1 METASTIEILFRTA
15 ARDARAQRFSLAA
28 RANFHELPPEI
39 DAFQR
44 VASALLGN
52 HADEPLAVFSARV
65 EANDGD
71 KNESRTGVPPVD
83 DESTWCFRSV
93 PTELLSTM
101 SLEELE
107 LVGHRLV
114 TVLPKAVLGLS
125 RLRRLTVA
133 AGALKSLP
141 PDLRALTALEALDL
155 SDGALAGAP
164 LVALPPALRELHLS
178 GNAALTALPA
188 FDGEA
193 PPLGVLEAARCRLAA
208 LPPSLAACAALSRI
222 DLSGNNLKSVAPLG
236 LLSPATPLR
245 ELLLSQ
251 NRLASLPDGLGNITS
266 LVLIDLQSN
275 NLEQLPATFS
285 QLVRLASIDLSRN
298 QLTSIEPLAL
308 CTSLVTLSLANC
320 NLATPPPSSNASSA
334 AAVPAEAESEPAT
347 KPSVLTP
354 LGNLSQLRLLSL
366 AGNRLLDGDA
376 LIALRGLTRLESLD
390 LSGNGMIALP
400 GLWLRNAFMPR
411 LAVLS
416 LAHNALRHLPE
427 QFGSFDNLRVLDVTD
442 NVLTHVPHT
451 LHLLTRL
458 EALRLESARVC
469 VLPPTVLPST
479 LKELSFA
486 SLHVS
491 WNRLPAAPVVS
502 EAVGAAPLDSP
513 ALARGDA
520 DDVVTVR
527 FLHQPEDERKRAA
540 LREQQIRIAVSCA
553 RASPQRLLLGVLAYF
568 ARTATQAT
576 GDLDALPFLGE
587 LLRAAVLRYASAPG
601 DGDSDARLH
610 LTLLTLIR
618 LCAVRRVRDDRI
630 VPSDAVALL
639 QLAES
644 ANVPPLLAHCAVWC
658 LGSAVLSRA
667 VRQHIV
673 AHVGEARWRAFAG
686 SDRVRSSALLRA
698 STNRLL
704 HALGDLEWVHFVNRP
719 LRAEQ
724 SRGLR
729 ILAIDGGGTR
739 GLVSL
744 AILDELEQLTGKRIF
759 ELFDLIAGVSTGS
772 IVASFLGLRQ
782 SSVASCRSKYLS
794 FAKTVFAIGKQRDLT
809 TADLV
814 ADDAGA
820 AVDTPD
826 AAPDVSAAPASGGSV
841 ESALGLGLDDGG
853 GADAPPA
860 GAASGTAAVADE
872 NIASGWAKI
881 YNLAHILK
889 KGGFYSSK
897 RIGAIIAHHV
907 SPNPLLDTTAL
918 ASENVP
924 AVVMLTSNVSSVPPL
939 IHCFRTYQLPLR
951 ENNAGEYVGS
961 SETPT
966 HVCVQAST
974 AAPFYFQT
982 IVVDGERLQDGG
994 LIANNPAAV
1003 GLREARRLWP
1013 TRGVDCVLSVGCG
1026 RAPTKRTNV
1035 DGLRGL
1041 ALTFLKAATSTDR
1054 IADALEDALALT
1066 TTVYQRINPL
1076 DERLGVGIDEARDA
1090 QLAAVQ
1096 VAAKEAVR
1104 VPEVWAQLVKV
1115 AETLKSGVW

>member
-1 METASTIEILFRTA
+1 METSSTIEILFRTA
-15 ARDARAQRFSLAA
+15 ARDAKSHRFSMAA
-28 RANFHELPPEI
+28 RPNFQDLPPEI

-44 VASALLGN
+44 VSNALLGN
-52 HADEPLAVFSARV
+52 ADELAVFSARV
-65 EANDGD
+65 DSPVADKGTVDG
-71 KNESRTGVPPVD
+71 SAQTVAVPD
-83 DESTWCFRSV
+83 DESCWCFRSV
-93 PTELLSTM
+93 PSELLATM

-114 TVLPKAVLGLS
+114 TALPKAVLALT

-133 AGALKSLP
+133 AGALKSVP

-155 SDGALAGAP
+155 SANALVGAP
-164 LVALPPALRELHLS
+164 LVSVPSSLRELHLS
-178 GNAALTALPA
+178 GNASLTGLPT

-193 PPLGVLEAARCRLAA
+193 PPLGVLEAARCRLGA
-208 LPPSLAACAALSRI
+208 LPPSLATCAALSRI
-222 DLSGNNLKSVAPLG
+222 DLSGNSLKNVAPLG
-236 LLSPATPLR
+236 QLSPATPLR

-266 LVLIDLQSN
+266 LVLIDVQSN

-285 QLVRLASIDLSRN
+285 QLVKLASIDLSRN
-298 QLTSIEPLAL
+298 QLTSIEPLAH

-320 NLATPPPSSNASSA
+320 NLSTPAPAPSTA
-334 AAVPAEAESEPAT
+334 AAATDTEAEPT
-347 KPSVLTP
+347 IKPSVLTP

-366 AGNRLLDGDA
+366 AGNRLLDGDV

-416 LAHNALRHLPE
+416 LARNALRHLPE
-427 QFGSFDNLRVLDVTD
+427 QFGAFDNLRVLDVTD

-502 EAVGAAPLDSP
+502 ETVGTAPLDSP
-513 ALARGDA
+513 AVVRGDA
-520 DDVVTVR
+520 DDVVTMR

-587 LLRAAVLRYASAPG
+587 LLRAAVLRYASGAG
-601 DGDSDARLH
+601 DADSDARLH

-618 LCAVRRVRDDRI
+618 LCAVRKVRDERI
-630 VPSDAVALL
+630 VPSDAVALM

-644 ANVPPLLAHCAVWC
+644 ANVPVLLVHCAVWC

-673 AHVGEARWRAFAG
+673 TNVGEARWRAFA
-686 SDRVRSSALLRA
+686 SSERVRSSALLRA
-698 STNRLL
+698 STNRLM
-704 HALGDLEWVHFVNRP
+704 HALGDLEWVHFVSRP

-814 ADDAGA
+814 ADDA
-820 AVDTPD
+820 AVPETPD

-841 ESALGLGLDDGG
+841 ESALGLGLDDAGGGDATPGAPGSGG
-853 GADAPPA
+853 GAPA
-860 GAASGTAAVADE
+860 AADE

-918 ASENVP
+918 ALGNVP

-951 ENNAGEYVGS
+951 ENNSGEYVGS

-1115 AETLKSGVW
+1115 AETLKSGTW